1 MFNYFKTTT
10 IFTMI
15 FAFLLYNEVKNN
27 KKEERKMSEKTKKE
41 SNSLKQELIDC
52 VKELKIE
59 GLSEKKIKDIL
70 AAIKKKFVD
79 KIRKR
84 EDFNIVGVAGVRI
97 KKLKA
102 RQGMIIFGND
112 NEKINLPERYAVRVK
127 ISEVLKEIVRGK
139 R

>member
-1 MFNYFKTTT
+1 
-10 IFTMI
+10 
-15 FAFLLYNEVKNN
+15 
-27 KKEERKMSEKTKKE
+27 MSERIKKG
-41 SNSLKQELIDC
+41 SNSLKQELINC
-52 VKELKIE
+52 IKELKIE
-59 GLSEKKIKDIL
+59 CLSEKKIKDIL

-97 KKLKA
+97 KRLKA

-112 NEKINLPERYAVRVK
+112 EKKINLPERYVVRVK